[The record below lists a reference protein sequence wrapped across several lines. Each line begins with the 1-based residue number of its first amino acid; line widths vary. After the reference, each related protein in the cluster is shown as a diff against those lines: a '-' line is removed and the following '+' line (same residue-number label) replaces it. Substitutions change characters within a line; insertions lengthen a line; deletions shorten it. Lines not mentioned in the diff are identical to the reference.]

1 LWKADLRESVLT
13 KPHPSD
19 YNFAMNGSVRQDRN
33 SFFVDIRWQ
42 GERCRI
48 FSDKDGTPLDSKR
61 RADRLLSHIRYEIDH
76 GLFDP
81 KNYVK
86 RELKALLFVNH
97 VESWLGRQQLR
108 VEAGEIAREY
118 LRSSG
123 AWVRNYLIP
132 FFGKRNIRDIHE
144 GMVEDF
150 LLQLPPR
157 LSKKSRANIANLLHK
172 ILRDAFRRHDIARIP
187 DFPKIEVGEPEIKW
201 ITPEEQA
208 QIMSHVKCPIR
219 KAFFLFLM
227 HQGCRPGEARALR
240 WEDIDWRTQTVTIHA
255 AMDQETYR
263 PTTKEKDIRI
273 LPLHP
278 AVITGLKDLPR
289 ALSGYV
295 FTYRGKP
302 LQKKLTWRTWRTAA
316 KKAGIDIGQYQG
328 TKHSLGNWAVNNGV
342 PLNII
347 QAYMGHKSS
356 STTKRY
362 AKLQVE
368 SLKVMHR
375 EARAAEGQ
383 QVENLRRK

>member
-1 LWKADLRESVLT
+1 
-13 KPHPSD
+13 
-19 YNFAMNGSVRQDRN
+19 MNGSVRQDRN

-97 VESWLGRQQLR
+97 VDSWLRRQRLR

-118 LRSSG
+118 VRSSEV
-123 AWVRNYLIP
+123 WVRNYLIP
-132 FFGKRNIRDIHE
+132 FFDKRNIRDIHE

-150 LLQLPPR
+150 LLQLPLR
-157 LSKKSRANIANLLHK
+157 LAKKSRANIANLLHK

-208 QIMSHVKCPIR
+208 QVLSYVTCPIR

-263 PTTKEKDIRI
+263 ATTKEKDIRI

-289 ALSGYV
+289 ALNGYV

-316 KKAGIDIGQYQG
+316 QKAGIDIGQYQG
-328 TKHSLGNWAVNNGV
+328 TKHSLGTWAVNNGV